1 MANQSGSVYGLTI
14 LSPIIDDPNADVSHS
29 LALRSLL
36 AGLPRDWSGPFAKV
50 SSTHLCR
57 LVVLDDVIYPGLPSR
72 VDHLKSAYLVF
83 ESNIDGDPDTYL
95 ALMARQAPEA
105 VEAIWSHC
113 VGYPGV
119 KDVAAF
125 VAYMKKCQLTTTF
138 YFADVNDKTVQQ
150 TLRALQVQAGL
161 ATFVER
167 NQGKS
172 PVELQQAFAE
182 FWESL
187 GAAPPT
193 GPGRPGTNPLPC
205 FTSPKAG
212 NPAPRA
218 ATAAKDGR

>member
-14 LSPIIDDPNADVSHS
+14 LSPIIEDPNAEVSHC
-29 LALRSLL
+29 LALRSYL

-57 LVVLDDVIYPGLPSR
+57 LVVLEDVIYPGLPSR
-72 VDHLKSAYLVF
+72 VDHLASAYLIF

-105 VEAIWSHC
+105 VDAIWSHC
-113 VGYPGV
+113 AGYPGI
-119 KDVAAF
+119 KDVPAF
-125 VAYMKKCQLTTTF
+125 VAYMRKCQLTTTF
-138 YFADVNDKTVQQ
+138 YFADVNNKTVQQ
-150 TLRALQVQAGL
+150 TLRALQVQTGL

-172 PVELQQAFAE
+172 PAELQQAFAE

-187 GAAPPT
+187 RAAPPT
-193 GPGRPGTNPLPC
+193 GPGRPGTDPLPC
-205 FTSPKAG
+205 FNSRTPD
-212 NPAPRA
+212 NPAPRFA
-218 ATAAKDGR
+218 AVAKDGR